1 MALGQVISMKYWRFN
16 QSNQGMV
23 LDFASGNQY
32 PFRRPAVDVG
42 TIPRP
47 WDVKVHDI
55 IEYTLVDGVA
65 EEVVL
70 YKKHTKGMVYYKPI

>member
-1 MALGQVISMKYWRFN
+1 MKYWRFN
-16 QSNQGMV
+16 QANQGMV
-23 LDFASGNQY
+23 LDFVSGNQY
-32 PFRRPAVDVG
+32 PFRRPAVELGKTV
-42 TIPRP
+42 RP

-70 YKKHTKGMVYYKPI
+70 YKKHVKGMLYYKPI